1 MKKISIPHLKE
12 MKAKGEVI
20 TMITAYSA
28 WQARLVDEAGAEMT
42 LVGDSLAMVE
52 KGYPGTLPVTVD
64 VMVDACAAVTRG
76 TSRSFVVGDMPFLS
90 YEVDRAQAI
99 ANAGRFVKEAA
110 VDAVKL
116 EGGLERAETIR
127 AIVGAGMAVVGH
139 IGLTPQSATLL
150 GGFRVQGRDL
160 EGARRLL
167 ADAKAVEEAG
177 ACALV
182 LECVPAP
189 LARLI
194 SERLTIPTIG
204 IGAGGGCDGQVLVFH
219 DILGLYGDFRPRF
232 VKRYVEGGKI
242 LKEAL
247 ETFVDDVR
255 RRGFPDEAHSFGLDE
270 ALIEELRGS

>member
-12 MKAKGEVI
+12 MKARGEVI

-28 WQARLVDEAGAEMT
+28 WQARLVDEAGAEMI

-52 KGYPGTLPVTVD
+52 KGYSGTLPVTVD

-189 LARLI
+189 LARLV

>member
-12 MKAKGEVI
+12 MKARGEVI

>member
-42 LVGDSLAMVE
+42 LVGDSLSMVE

>member
-1 MKKISIPHLKE
+1 MKKISIPRLRE
-12 MKAKGEVI
+12 MKAAGEAI

-28 WQARLVDEAGAEMT
+28 WQARLVEEAGAEMI

-52 KGYPGTLPVTVD
+52 KGHSATLPVTME
-64 VMVDACAAVTRG
+64 VMVDASAAVTRG
-76 TSRSFVVGDMPFLS
+76 ASIPFIVGDMPFLS

-99 ANAGRFVKEAA
+99 TNAGRFVKEAA

-116 EGGLERAETIR
+116 EGGLERSETIR

-139 IGLTPQSATLL
+139 IGLTPQSTTLL
-150 GGFRVQGRDL
+150 GGFRVQGRDV

-167 ADAKAVEEAG
+167 ADARAVEEAG

-189 LARLI
+189 LARLV
-194 SERLTIPTIG
+194 SESLSIPTIG
-204 IGAGGGCDGQVLVFH
+204 IGAGQGCDGQVLVFH

-242 LKEAL
+242 LREGLKG
-247 ETFVDDVR
+247 FVDEVR
-255 RRGFPDEAHSFGLDE
+255 RGDFPDDDHAFGLDE
-270 ALIEELRGS
+270 AVLRELKEP

>member
-12 MKAKGEVI
+12 MKARGEAI

-28 WQARLVDEAGAEMT
+28 WQARLVEEAGAEMI

-52 KGYPGTLPVTVD
+52 KGFPGTLPVTVD

-76 TSRSFVVGDMPFLS
+76 ASRSFVVGDMPFLS

-116 EGGLERAETIR
+116 EGGLDRVETIR
-127 AIVGAGMAVVGH
+127 AIVGAGMAVVCH

-242 LKEAL
+242 LQEAL
-247 ETFVDDVR
+247 EAFVGDVR
-255 RRGFPDEAHSFGLDE
+255 RRGFPDEGHSFGLDE
-270 ALIEELRGS
+270 ALMEELRGS

>member
-1 MKKISIPHLKE
+1 MKKISIPRLRE
-12 MKAKGEVI
+12 MKEKGEPI

-28 WQARLVDEAGAEMT
+28 WQARLVEESGAEMI

-52 KGYPGTLPVTVD
+52 KGFSGTLPVTMET
-64 VMVDACAAVTRG
+64 MVDACAAVTRG
-76 TSRSFVVGDMPFLS
+76 ASVPFIVGDMPFLS
-90 YEVDRAQAI
+90 YEVDPSQAV
-99 ANAGRFVKEAA
+99 ANAGRFIKEAA

-116 EGGLERAETIR
+116 EGGRERAGTIQ
-127 AIVGAGMAVVGH
+127 AIVGAGMAVIGH

-150 GGFRVQGRDL
+150 GGFRVQGRDV

-167 ADAKAVEEAG
+167 DDARAVEAAG

-189 LARLI
+189 LARFI
-194 SERLTIPTIG
+194 SERVLIPTIG
-204 IGAGGGCDGQVLVFH
+204 IGAGAGCDGQVLVFH

-232 VKRYVEGGKI
+232 VKRYVEGGRI

-247 ETFVDDVR
+247 AEFVGEVR
-255 RRGFPDEAHSFGLDE
+255 QGIFPDDGHSFGLDE
-270 ALIEELRGS
+270 SVLEELRKP

>member
-1 MKKISIPHLKE
+1 MKKISIPRLRE
-12 MKAKGEVI
+12 MKEKGEPI

-28 WQARLVDEAGAEMT
+28 WQARLVEESGAEMI

-52 KGYPGTLPVTVD
+52 KGFSGTLPATMET
-64 VMVDACAAVTRG
+64 MVDACAAVTRG
-76 TSRSFVVGDMPFLS
+76 ASVPFIVGDMPFLS
-90 YEVDRAQAI
+90 YEVDPSQAV
-99 ANAGRFVKEAA
+99 ANAGRFIKEAA

-116 EGGLERAETIR
+116 EGGRERAGTIR

-150 GGFRVQGRDL
+150 GGFRVQGRDV

-167 ADAKAVEEAG
+167 DDARAVEAAG

-189 LARLI
+189 LARFI
-194 SERLTIPTIG
+194 SERVLIPTIG
-204 IGAGGGCDGQVLVFH
+204 IGAGAGCDGQVLVFH

-232 VKRYVEGGKI
+232 VKRYVEGGRI

-247 ETFVDDVR
+247 AEFVGEVR
-255 RRGFPDEAHSFGLDE
+255 QGTFPDDGHSFGLDE
-270 ALIEELRGS
+270 SVLEELRKP